1 MKALLR
7 RIRDVKIW
15 IRLLIAIW
23 AMLVLTWTVM
33 IAFASWEKRDV
44 AVDQAIDFTQTMNQM
59 TMAGLTAM
67 MWTGTIDQR
76 DEFLDQIIELP
87 NVSGLRVLRA
97 DATREFYG
105 DGPEEQQPQDEI
117 EEQVLRTGEA
127 YIEQVDGGRAV
138 RAVIP
143 NFNEREFL
151 GKSCV
156 DCHGE
161 HLEGEVL
168 GAVNMEITLEDVNEA
183 VVGFGLT
190 MWGMAVLLSL
200 PFLLVV
206 YLFIQRFV
214 TFPIREMTDSLNAIA
229 GGFGDLRH
237 RMKDQRK
244 DEIGEV
250 ASAFNC
256 SMAVFH
262 DLISQVIEASGQL
275 NTAAEKVSR
284 VTENTD
290 DNIERQRSEI
300 EQVAT
305 AMNQLTSTAHEV
317 ARNAQNAAESTQSGE
332 KAVHRGKQV
341 VEQTVGGINHLA
353 DDVNRAAGAIKK
365 LADDSEQIGTVIDL
379 IREIAEQTNLLAL
392 NAAIE
397 AARAGD
403 QGRGFAVVADEVRKL
418 ATRTHESTQQIQ
430 DMISSLQEET
440 GSAQR
445 AMEQS
450 HAKSQETV
458 EQANEAAS
466 VLDEIQDA
474 VSNIS
479 QVNTEIASAAEEQSQ
494 VVEEINRNVTTINDV
509 SEETARQSRE
519 TRSAGDELER
529 LARDLKSLVEQFRV

>member
-1 MKALLR
+1 
-7 RIRDVKIW
+7 
-15 IRLLIAIW
+15 
-23 AMLVLTWTVM
+23 M
-33 IAFASWEKRDV
+33 IAYASWEKRQV
-44 AVDQAIDFTQTMNQM
+44 AIDQAIGFTHTMNQM
-59 TMAGLTAM
+59 TMAGLTTM
-67 MWTGTIDQR
+67 MVTGTIDQR
-76 DEFLDQIIELP
+76 EEFLDQIIELP
-87 NVSGLRVLRA
+87 NVSGLRVIRGEATKQLYGEGAA
-97 DATREFYG
+97 D
-105 DGPEEQQPQDEI
+105 QQPEDKI
-117 EEQVLRTGEA
+117 ERQVLETGEP
-127 YIEQVDGGRAV
+127 YIEQVDDGHAIRAV
-138 RAVIP
+138 LP
-143 NFNEREFL
+143 NFNERNFL

-168 GAVNMEITLEDVNEA
+168 GAVTMEISLEDVNEA

-190 MWGMAVLLSL
+190 MWGMAILLSL

-206 YLFIQRFV
+206 YMFIQRFV

-237 RMKDQRK
+237 RMNDQRK
-244 DEIGEV
+244 DEIGDV

-262 DLISQVIEASGQL
+262 DLISQVIDASNQL

-284 VTENTD
+284 VTESTD

-332 KAVHRGKQV
+332 KAVHRGKEV

-353 DDVNRAAGAIKK
+353 NDVSNAAQAIKK

-430 DMISSLQEET
+430 DMISGLQEET
-440 GSAQR
+440 GSAQN

-450 HAKSQETV
+450 HGKSQDTV

-519 TRSAGDELER
+519 TRAAGDELEK
-529 LARDLKSLVEQFRV
+529 LAGDLKRLVEQFRV